1 MRKNPHSKILKGK
14 LKEQHLSTVS
24 KSCFF
29 QKYKCY
35 VNNIFTTLS
44 QQIING
50 RLLLIVIGGEKSNL
64 SGKFKLNPIT
74 TYHL

>member
-1 MRKNPHSKILKGK
+1 MRKNPHSKILKEK

-29 QKYKCY
+29 RKYKCY
-35 VNNIFTTLS
+35 VNNIFTTLL

-50 RLLLIVIGGEKSNL
+50 RLL
-64 SGKFKLNPIT
+64 FFF
-74 TYHL
+74 